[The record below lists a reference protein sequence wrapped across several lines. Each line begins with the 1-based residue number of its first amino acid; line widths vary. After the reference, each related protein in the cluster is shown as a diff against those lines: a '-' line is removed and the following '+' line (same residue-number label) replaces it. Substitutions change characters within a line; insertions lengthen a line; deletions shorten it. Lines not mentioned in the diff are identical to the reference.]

1 MSETAN
7 NTLFF
12 RRIDCKLSTETL
24 FDYFSDSPWAILLDS
39 ANAIHCDAHVD
50 IICAAPIA
58 TLTTKNQTS
67 TLAYFEPSSLNR
79 LNNSHL
85 TPIKV
90 HQSQDDPFQL
100 LETTL
105 ARLFPINKTA
115 PFPFCGGA
123 MGSFSYDLG
132 RHIEILPKHAKHDI
146 QLPEM
151 NVGFYTWAFIFNY
164 QEQCWYLLHYE
175 GESAANSLLD
185 ELQTLL
191 SLPLIKAR
199 SHFDLCS
206 PWQNQITQQEY
217 EQKFDRI
224 QSYLQSGDCY
234 QINLTQRFSACYQGD
249 EYQAYKTLRDSNC
262 APFSAFIRLPEQAL
276 LSISPERFI
285 QLREYYIQTKPIKG
299 TMPRY
304 DDPVMDANSA
314 DCLRHSTKD
323 RAENV
328 MIVDLLR
335 NDLGKVAK
343 AGSVSVPNLFD
354 IESFPAVHHL
364 VSTVT
369 AELDEHNSAASLL
382 RAAFPGGSITGAPKI
397 RAMEIIEELE
407 PSRRSLYCGSI
418 GYLSQDGQMDTSITI
433 RTLVAENQQL
443 YCWAGGGIV
452 ADSVA
457 AAEYQ
462 ESYDK
467 VSQILPIL
475 SNE

>member
-7 NTLFF
+7 NALFF

-24 FDYFSDSPWAILLDS
+24 FGYFSDSPWAILLDS
-39 ANAIHCDAHVD
+39 ANADHCDANVD

-58 TLTTKNQTS
+58 TLTTKGKTS
-67 TLAYFEPSSLNR
+67 TLAHFEPSSLNR
-79 LNNSHL
+79 LNTLEAVPTHVSHSL
-85 TPIKV
+85 
-90 HQSQDDPFQL
+90 DDPFSL
-100 LETTL
+100 LEKTL
-105 ARLFPINKTA
+105 AQLFPIKKTA
-115 PFPFCGGA
+115 PFTFCGGA

-132 RHIEILPKHAKHDI
+132 RQIEILPQHAEQDI

-151 NVGFYTWAFIFNY
+151 NIGFYTWALIFNY
-164 QEQCWYLLHYE
+164 QEQSWYLIHYE
-175 GESAANSLLD
+175 GESAANALLD
-185 ELQTLL
+185 ELHTLL
-191 SLPLIKAR
+191 ALPLTK
-199 SHFDLCS
+199 SQKPFSLCS
-206 PWQNQITQQEY
+206 AWISQITQQEY
-217 EQKFDRI
+217 EQKFNCV
-224 QSYLQSGDCY
+224 QSYLHSGDCY
-234 QINLTQRFSACYQGD
+234 QINLTQRFTAHYQGD
-249 EYQAYKTLRDSNC
+249 EYQAYCTLRDSNS

-285 QLREYYIQTKPIKG
+285 QLRDNHIQTKPIKG

-304 DDPVMDANSA
+304 ADPIKDASSA
-314 DCLRHSTKD
+314 DRLRHSSKD

-343 AGSVSVPNLFD
+343 AGSVKVPTLFD

-369 AELDEHNSAASLL
+369 AELKDDCSAASLL

-418 GYLSQDGQMDTSITI
+418 GYISQDGQMDTSITI
-433 RTLVAENQQL
+433 RTLVAEKRQL

-452 ADSVA
+452 ADSIA
-457 AAEYQ
+457 TAEYQ

-475 SNE
+475 SDK